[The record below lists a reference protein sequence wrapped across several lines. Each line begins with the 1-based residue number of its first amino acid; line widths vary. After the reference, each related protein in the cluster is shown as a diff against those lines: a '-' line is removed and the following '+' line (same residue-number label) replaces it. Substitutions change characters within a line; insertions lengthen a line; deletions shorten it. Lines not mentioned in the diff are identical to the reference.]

1 MLEPGMVHT
10 LEPGLYFHV
19 NDLSV
24 PPEFRGI
31 GVRIEDDLVITA
43 DGHENLS
50 ADLMPFGTDEIE
62 AWTQARL

>member
-1 MLEPGMVHT
+1 M
-10 LEPGLYFHV
+10 
-19 NDLSV
+19 